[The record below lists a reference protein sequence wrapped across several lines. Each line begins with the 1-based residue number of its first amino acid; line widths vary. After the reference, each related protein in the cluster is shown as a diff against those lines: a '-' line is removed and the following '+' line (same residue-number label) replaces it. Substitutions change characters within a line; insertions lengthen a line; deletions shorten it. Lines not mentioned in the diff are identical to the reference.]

1 MSNSLNFNHNFKTL
15 FKYQLSNHIDKEYI
29 PYIEDVVRM
38 LLLQSTI
45 QFMYFI
51 KDPANNKM
59 FTFDF
64 IELILYV
71 IIGVSVYWLVFKKMV
86 LLK

>member
-1 MSNSLNFNHNFKTL
+1 MSNSLNYNNFKTL

-29 PYIEDVVRM
+29 PYIEDVIRM

-51 KDPANNKM
+51 KDPMNNQM